1 MPSDE
6 LVARRQA
13 LEEKRRRIEA
23 LKAQK
28 AERARQAAT
37 SQKSAASAAA
47 NLRSYVDGLLSQKSE
62 APAPAAPVSTPNGT
76 QLPPPP
82 PPAAPRAST
91 SPRYERKV
99 VDVLAAATQ
108 TESHEDV
115 DEAAAA
121 QARLEAENSERA
133 LQNRSNSSSDSAR
146 KKTADIHKVEKKPVD
161 LSSLSSRAK
170 LVEKCLGERDVFDAL
185 FAPVSVETQESA
197 GANFPSSGRTTFTMP
212 VEAACTGVA
221 IIRERPEAFVASYA
235 SSTSEFDGDVGE
247 EGCVCVWSLA
257 STKAPDS
264 QFRCEAGITSIAC
277 DPRHPSLVLGGAA
290 SGQLLLF
297 DGRTQTCVGRSPLDR
312 HAPHSSSI
320 CALSV
325 RDDGTVLTGSSDG
338 VACLWAPGNLERP
351 LEKRLLNCAVSCADF
366 ADDQSAYV
374 GCEAGS
380 VSMAT
385 FGGSEPCA
393 ALGAH
398 RGRVTCLAAHPAS
411 RKGAAASSDTLGLRR
426 HLLASAS
433 VDWTCRLRVGSTPLG
448 APLDH
453 GAHGYV
459 ASIAWSPSR
468 AALLCTAASD
478 GCVRLW
484 TAASGQIIGA
494 AEQLSAGALTSVAFS
509 GDGRRVVV
517 GDALGCCTV
526 AALEASVCGEHPA
539 EAARLDELL
548 GGLAPTD

>member
-133 LQNRSNSSSDSAR
+133 LKNRSNSSSDSAR

-212 VEAACTGVA
+212 FEAACTGVA

-235 SSTSEFDGDVGE
+235 SSTVSLTATSEKRG
-247 EGCVCVWSLA
+247 VC
-257 STKAPDS
+257 
-264 QFRCEAGITSIAC
+264 
-277 DPRHPSLVLGGAA
+277 A
-290 SGQLLLF
+290 SGP
-297 DGRTQTCVGRSPLDR
+297 SPPRKRPILN
-312 HAPHSSSI
+312 
-320 CALSV
+320 
-325 RDDGTVLTGSSDG
+325 SD
-338 VACLWAPGNLERP
+338 AR
-351 LEKRLLNCAVSCADF
+351 
-366 ADDQSAYV
+366 
-374 GCEAGS
+374 
-380 VSMAT
+380 
-385 FGGSEPCA
+385 
-393 ALGAH
+393 
-398 RGRVTCLAAHPAS
+398 PAS
-411 RKGAAASSDTLGLRR
+411 PPSPATRDTLP
-426 HLLASAS
+426 
-433 VDWTCRLRVGSTPLG
+433 WC
-448 APLDH
+448 
-453 GAHGYV
+453 
-459 ASIAWSPSR
+459 
-468 AALLCTAASD
+468 
-478 GCVRLW
+478 
-484 TAASGQIIGA
+484 
-494 AEQLSAGALTSVAFS
+494 
-509 GDGRRVVV
+509 
-517 GDALGCCTV
+517 
-526 AALEASVCGEHPA
+526 
-539 EAARLDELL
+539 
-548 GGLAPTD
+548 